1 MTRFWIRAARRGG
14 RATAALLTASAALAL
29 AACSASAG
37 TGPAAAP
44 QARHSPGSPG
54 PTRASALATLTA
66 RGAGPHYYLALGDS
80 LAVGIQPDL
89 AGVSRPT
96 TSGYPSQLNAL
107 LRRHGARLRLVALG
121 CSGETTSTML
131 HGGRCRYP
139 RGSQLAQAVAFL
151 RTHPGAVPLITID
164 IGANDPGSCLRAHG
178 VGAMLGCV
186 NTAASTALRQL
197 GLILARLRTAAG
209 PGGLIVGM
217 TYYVPE
223 LAAWGQGSG
232 GTGLAVLADS
242 LVAGLDR
249 QLAEVYRRHDARVA
263 DVFGAFASADFA
275 GRVRLAGRSVP
286 PNVADICS
294 LTWMCAPAPRGPN
307 VHATSAGYRVI
318 ARAFWRAIT
327 G

>member
-1 MTRFWIRAARRGG
+1 MTRLWIAAARRSG
-14 RATAALLTASAALAL
+14 RAAALLLAASAALTL
-29 AACSASAG
+29 AACSAPAGARPAAVPPARPSQGSAG
-37 TGPAAAP
+37 P
-44 QARHSPGSPG
+44 
-54 PTRASALATLTA
+54 ASALGALTA
-66 RGAGPHYYLALGDS
+66 RGAGPRYYLALGDS
-80 LAVGIQPDL
+80 LAVGIQPDQ
-89 AGVSRPT
+89 AGTSRPT
-96 TSGYPSQLNAL
+96 RAGYPSQLNAL

-121 CSGETTSTML
+121 CSGETTGTML

-151 RTHPGAVPLITID
+151 RAHPGAVPLITID
-164 IGANDPGSCLRAHG
+164 IGANDPSSCLRAHG

-186 NTAASTALRQL
+186 NTATSAALRQL
-197 GLILARLRTAAG
+197 GAILARLRTAAG
-209 PGGLIVGM
+209 PAALIVGM

-223 LAAWGQGSG
+223 LAAWGRGSG

-249 QLAEVYRRHDARVA
+249 QLTAVYRRHGARVA

-286 PNVADICS
+286 PNVADICA

-318 ARAFWRAIT
+318 AHAFWQAIT